1 MFRKSLKSHRVARAD
16 TAQKC
21 NDRVKES
28 SPERDGAISERP
40 DRSPRARMSKG
51 CERTRKGGL
60 VHAGRGNRNR
70 DAGAIHANIA
80 VVCFRAEFS
89 ANVIFEH
96 SSEVE
101 NGVRSTCLRANPP
114 SSFPADSISLYVPT
128 VPAV

>member
-1 MFRKSLKSHRVARAD
+1 MVVSAKDDETGRTVRAL
-16 TAQKC
+16 
-21 NDRVKES
+21 RE
-28 SPERDGAISERP
+28 GATSE
-40 DRSPRARMSKG
+40 
-51 CERTRKGGL
+51 
-60 VHAGRGNRNR
+60 GR
-70 DAGAIHANIA
+70 ANIA

-114 SSFPADSISLYVPT
+114 SSFPADSISLYVPL